1 MEIEQI
7 YRTYFKSVYHYI
19 WKLSGNEQIAEK
31 IASETFLKVMKSIGE
46 FRGDCDMRVWI
57 CQIAK
62 NTYYTYLKKRHKTA
76 SMEEIELQ
84 NIADPKAFLEE
95 QIGIQV
101 EALQIRKILHTMP
114 EPYKEV
120 YVLPLYLENMVSEG
134 TTVFVKEHLETCSD
148 CAAAFERLKSGRQID
163 VAEAPQRKYDAEV
176 ITAVKKK
183 IAKIILKAVAAVC
196 LVFVVLLCAVL
207 LYTGISYPVTKDNI
221 SLSTKKDGEYS
232 YIILETEA
240 GKALYF
246 EAKTEDILVKMNRNI
261 F

>member
-1 MEIEQI
+1 MMKREC
-7 YRTYFKSVYHYI
+7 SVV
-19 WKLSGNEQIAEK
+19 Q
-31 IASETFLKVMKSIGE
+31 
-46 FRGDCDMRVWI
+46 D
-57 CQIAK
+57 
-62 NTYYTYLKKRHKTA
+62 
-76 SMEEIELQ
+76 
-84 NIADPKAFLEE
+84 
-95 QIGIQV
+95 
-101 EALQIRKILHTMP
+101 
-114 EPYKEV
+114 
-120 YVLPLYLENMVSEG
+120 VLPLYLENMVSEG

-163 VAEAPQRKYDAEV
+163 VAEAPQRKHDAEV

-246 EAKTEDILVKMNRNI
+246 EAKTEDILNDQKEVCGQRIILFNVRYHKGFTKKTSSMSWGRALNDESPYMEVVIELENGTMQI
-261 F
+261 SNQE